1 MRIVSQK
8 LLGMSILLTNFA
20 HPTSNGLYQYGI
32 CAFQSFIFLQ
42 KKNFFNLFSSPI
54 KGKSKDFV
62 SLQKWNTKI
71 NVTFAQKKIRFN

>member
-32 CAFQSFIFLQ
+32 CTFQTSIFYKRKIFSIFLVP
-42 KKNFFNLFSSPI
+42 PI
-54 KGKSKDFV
+54 KGKSKGFYIFA
-62 SLQKWNTKI
+62 KRNMKI
-71 NVTFAQKKIRFN
+71 NVIFA